1 MLCAFCFFG
10 IGFVEFWLMLLVQAC
25 GLGLDRLSLRALR
38 LGLQFEAWLLQHL
51 LFVCLLLAYGTGL
64 VVC

>member
-1 MLCAFCFFG
+1 
-10 IGFVEFWLMLLVQAC
+10 MLLVQAC

-51 LFVCLLLAYGTGL
+51 LFVC
-64 VVC
+64 